1 MELNGL
7 KGMIGE
13 RLARSFVRNK
23 LAPKLCK
30 EEGWDHVLL
39 SNNDYKRHS
48 WTWNTK
54 LFSFDELRED
64 FIVHGFVA
72 NRKLLTKYTN
82 AVSVLTKSH
91 CSPDGLLLK
100 LQETGRKKRLKEKT
114 CPSITRFRVEEVS
127 REGDTMKF
135 PVVDGGLEVLEIKC
149 GRKARLMGK
158 QKETYNDLI
167 AKGYPL
173 RMIKVRIV
181 SFDLNQF
188 LVEETK
194 FERFL

>member
-1 MELNGL
+1 M
-7 KGMIGE
+7 
-13 RLARSFVRNK
+13 
-23 LAPKLCK
+23 
-30 EEGWDHVLL
+30 
-39 SNNDYKRHS
+39 
-48 WTWNTK
+48 
-54 LFSFDELRED
+54 
-64 FIVHGFVA
+64 
-72 NRKLLTKYTN
+72 
-82 AVSVLTKSH
+82 
-91 CSPDGLLLK
+91 
-100 LQETGRKKRLKEKT
+100 KEKT

-173 RMIKVRIV
+173 RMIKVRIA

>member
-1 MELNGL
+1 M
-7 KGMIGE
+7 
-13 RLARSFVRNK
+13 
-23 LAPKLCK
+23 
-30 EEGWDHVLL
+30 LL
-39 SNNDYKRHS
+39 SNNDYKHHS

-54 LFSFDELRED
+54 LFSFDEFRVD
-64 FIVHGFVA
+64 FIVHGFFA
-72 NRKLLTKYTN
+72 NNKLLTKYTN

-91 CSPDGLLLK
+91 CNPDGLLLK
-100 LQETGRKKRLKEKT
+100 LHETGRKTRLKENI
-114 CPSITRFRVEEVS
+114 CPPITRFKVEETS
-127 REGDTMKF
+127 KEGSTVKF
-135 PVVDGGLEVLEIKC
+135 PVVDGGLEIVEIKC

-158 QKETYNDLI
+158 QKETYNNLI